1 VEQQEGLILV
11 RKASADL
18 NRTAEGTSSPDQG
31 DSNTTG
37 ERQATNN
44 YQRLGLEEGATFD
57 QVKEAYRD
65 LAKQYHPDGNRN
77 QTEQEKRGFQEITA
91 AYNVLKNDRM
101 GLSRDDVQGTP
112 SQGPTSDTPRQLS
125 GTTVAPIPR
134 GQTEDSR
141 AAQDVTPQPRQS
153 VERGYQGP
161 DSSAFEFEDRGESSA
176 SEDTGDDTP
185 SARQDNA
192 TNRGAVKDTRAE
204 KERERIQ
211 EAKESEAKK
220 AAEEREKALK
230 EKREEEEERRA
241 QKEKQEKE
249 LRAKKEKEE
258 KEAKAKKEKE
268 QQVELARRIEEVK
281 DKENRAVLNRRIEE
295 LRKEELR
302 KKEQNLTT
310 TGPKSRK

>member
-1 VEQQEGLILV
+1 VEQQAGLV
-11 RKASADL
+11 RVQNTADVT
-18 NRTAEGTSSPDQG
+18 TAE
-31 DSNTTG
+31 
-37 ERQATNN
+37 RQTELN
-44 YQRLGLEEGATFD
+44 YYELLGLGAGATRAEI
-57 QVKEAYRD
+57 KAAYRD
-65 LAKQYHPDGNRN
+65 LANQYHSDVNPNG
-77 QTEQEKRGFQEITA
+77 TQETAERFKGITNAYNTLKDDDLRVDYDRTRTTSRDNGQETAPQEITPETTRA
-91 AYNVLKNDRM
+91 
-101 GLSRDDVQGTP
+101 
-112 SQGPTSDTPRQLS
+112 LS

-161 DSSAFEFEDRGESSA
+161 DSSAFEFEGTESSE

-220 AAEEREKALK
+220 AAEEREKALQAKK
-230 EKREEEEERRA
+230 EEDEERKA

-249 LRAKKEKEE
+249 LRAKRE

-268 QQVELARRIEEVK
+268 QQAELARRIAIQEQKEK
-281 DKENRAVLNRRIEE
+281 DETVTCYVCDFINKLKVQLK
-295 LRKEELR
+295 L
-302 KKEQNLTT
+302 KK
-310 TGPKSRK
+310 